1 MMRKYERELINK
13 NINIIAGVDEA
24 GRGPVAG
31 PLVSAAVILDNNK
44 SYNYLNDSKKL
55 SKKKREEAFLKLQKE
70 AIAISYVVISEEEI
84 DKINI
89 LNATKK
95 AMKESILNLNIKP
108 EHVLIDAVK
117 LDDLNINTTSIIK
130 GDTLSKSIQAASIIA
145 KVIRDEI
152 MYEYSLI
159 YPNYDLNNNNGYL
172 TKKHKE
178 AIFKYGPTKIHRKT
192 FEPIKSILLNE
203 K

>member
-1 MMRKYERELINK
+1 MMRKYERELIKK